1 MQKKRDFIL
10 GKMKEAFG
18 SKTGDA
24 EEFKAL
30 AVEFWDK
37 RNELVH
43 DKTGTVIHSMDHG
56 RYVCVCA
63 KMMEALAAFESAIR
77 L

>member
-1 MQKKRDFIL
+1 MKK
-10 GKMKEAFG
+10 AFG

-43 DKTGTVIHSMDHG
+43 DKTGTVIRSMDHG
-56 RYVCVCA
+56 RYACVCA
-63 KMMEALAAFESAIR
+63 KIMEALAAIESAI
-77 L
+77 LL

>member
-10 GKMKEAFG
+10 DKMKEAFG
-18 SKTGDA
+18 SNTADA

-30 AVEFWDK
+30 AVEFWEK

-63 KMMEALAAFESAIR
+63 KIMEALAAYESAN
-77 L
+77 LL